1 MEKRRS
7 MIAMASLE
15 DSANNLLNVNAA
27 MINSSQQHI
36 RHGSIASRQSGYNN
50 NGNMNGEQ
58 SGATTGGGVLVFN
71 V

>member
-27 MINSSQQHI
+27 MINSQHM
-36 RHGSIASRQSGYNN
+36 RQGSIASRSGSTYN
-50 NGNMNGEQ
+50 GHMNGEQ
-58 SGATTGGGVLVFN
+58 ATTGVSLFSVSIVLYIL
-71 V
+71 